1 MSLLFLGC
9 LSLFL
14 DASLSFLGY
23 PTLVAWMPLLFL
35 GCLSCFLDTP
45 PSLLGYL
52 SVGRTQLFLWM
63 DEGSKSLIL
72 EQDELIRRSFRG
84 DRLLP
89 EEIHQLCERVGFAL
103 RFGDF

>member
-1 MSLLFLGC
+1 
-9 LSLFL
+9 
-14 DASLSFLGY
+14 
-23 PTLVAWMPLLFL
+23 MPLLFL

>member
-1 MSLLFLGC
+1 MSLSFFGC
-9 LSLFL
+9 LSFFL
-14 DASLSFLGY
+14 DVSLFSWILH
-23 PTLVAWMPLLFL
+23 PR
-35 GCLSCFLDTP
+35 CLDTP

-103 RFGDF
+103 QFGDF

>member
-1 MSLLFLGC
+1 MDVSLVSWMS

-14 DASLSFLGY
+14 DVSLSS
-23 PTLVAWMPLLFL
+23 LLRY
-35 GCLSCFLDTP
+35 LSLFLDTP

>member
-1 MSLLFLGC
+1 MVVFLDVSLVSWMS

-14 DASLSFLGY
+14 DVSLSS
-23 PTLVAWMPLLFL
+23 LLRY
-35 GCLSCFLDTP
+35 LSLFLDTP